1 MVQHP
6 SKKLSN
12 EAEVAEMDM
21 ADITKNKIPSISEG
35 IFCEKFAKKMEV
47 TKIVMPT

>member
-1 MVQHP
+1 MH
-6 SKKLSN
+6 ST
-12 EAEVAEMDM
+12 EAEVEDM
-21 ADITKNKIPSISEG
+21 EDDMDITRNQIPSISEG